1 MIYFEGRAAERKAD
15 ISPEALA
22 LDYLNEFIDP
32 TSIIYMI
39 ILKIYGFIN
48 SLWVKFIMKKLN
60 F

>member
-1 MIYFEGRAAERKAD
+1 MIYFEGRAAERKAK
-15 ISPEALA
+15 ISLEALA